1 MSKVDEI
8 LAKQKELDEQLKLA
22 IQEERD
28 AVLADI
34 KDKIK
39 RFDVKATDFKGMFKS
54 RVTQKQ
60 VEEFIPN
67 PEFEKHTGELT
78 TLDRFDFQAVDW
90 IKIDVEGFENAVLEG
105 SRNTIQRN
113 RPWLLIEDNGQQEYH
128 KQWLNDLCGPYQ
140 SAQVKSKS
148 NTIWKPL

>member
-39 RFDVKATDFKGMFKS
+39 RFDFKATDFKGLLKS

-60 VEEFIPN
+60 VEEFMA
-67 PEFEKHTGELT
+67 KKAADTKK
-78 TLDRFDFQAVDW
+78 A
-90 IKIDVEGFENAVLEG
+90 
-105 SRNTIQRN
+105 
-113 RPWLLIEDNGQQEYH
+113 
-128 KQWLNDLCGPYQ
+128 
-140 SAQVKSKS
+140 SAKKA
-148 NTIWKPL
+148 K

>member
-39 RFDVKATDFKGMFKS
+39 RFDFKATDFKGMFKS

-60 VEEFIPN
+60 VEEFLAKK
-67 PEFEKHTGELT
+67 EAEKT
-78 TLDRFDFQAVDW
+78 
-90 IKIDVEGFENAVLEG
+90 K
-105 SRNTIQRN
+105 
-113 RPWLLIEDNGQQEYH
+113 
-128 KQWLNDLCGPYQ
+128 K
-140 SAQVKSKS
+140 SAPKK
-148 NTIWKPL
+148 TK